1 VNPRNEGRTNKCDHN
16 QARTRMT
23 HANKFLD
30 VAELVASDVDV
41 EPGTASVAAALA
53 VLAGIAASDV
63 ACCAKLGRRF
73 RGQDH
78 RQAVNLVRQVS
89 AGGPEAAKNLSQL
102 LDLKD
107 TAYYGVIHVTTV
119 ELKSAIRRAKA
130 IVKFAE
136 ANLRT

>member
-1 VNPRNEGRTNKCDHN
+1 
-16 QARTRMT
+16 MT

-30 VAELVASDVDV
+30 VAELVASDVDA
-41 EPGTASVAAALA
+41 EPGAASVAAAVA

-63 ACCAKLGRRF
+63 ACCTKLGRRF

-78 RQAVNLVRQVS
+78 RQAINLVRQVS
-89 AGGPEAAKNLSQL
+89 PGGPEAASNLSQL

-107 TAYYGVIHVTTV
+107 TAHYGVIHVTAV

-130 IVKFAE
+130 LVKFAE
-136 ANLRT
+136 ASLRT